1 MAIGAPKLYHIILAR
16 VKGRVIVFFNGP
28 DRFLC
33 CVLVV
38 FDCIIYNMDRQ
49 KILNATNRQTDRVW
63 GTLCE
68 LRPRLVRYNPPQIKL
83 NGRLWRT
90 AGRCFQTTR
99 TVDLGLKFF
108 EHSREYGIIMLSTI
122 VPHELIHQ
130 ADFDLYGESEKKCG
144 HGKNWRKLM
153 LEYGLPD
160 NPFHSMVLTR

>member
-1 MAIGAPKLYHIILAR
+1 LAR
-16 VKGRVIVFFNGP
+16 VKGPAIVFFNGP
-28 DRFLC
+28 DKFFY
-33 CVLVV
+33 CVLAV
-38 FDCIIYNMDRQ
+38 FGCIIYNMDRQ
-49 KILNATNRQTDRVW
+49 KILNATNRQADRVW

-68 LRPRLVRYNPPQIKL
+68 LRPRLVRYNPPKIVL

-99 TVDLGLKFF
+99 TVDLGVKFF
-108 EHSREYGIIMLSTI
+108 EHSRDYGIIMLTVI

-130 ADFDLYGESEKKCG
+130 ADFDLYGESEKSCG

-160 NPFHSMVLTR
+160 NPFHSMEIKR

>member
-16 VKGRVIVFFNGP
+16 VKGRAVVFFNGP
-28 DRFLC
+28 DRFFC
-33 CVLVV
+33 CGWAV
-38 FDCIIYNMDRQ
+38 FGCIIYSMDRQ
-49 KILNATNRQTDRVW
+49 KILNATNRQADRVW

-68 LRPRLVRYNPPQIKL
+68 LRPRLVRYNPPKIVL

-90 AGRCFQTTR
+90 AGRCFQDTR
-99 TVDLGLKFF
+99 TVDLGVKFF
-108 EHSREYGIIMLSTI
+108 EHSRSYGIIMLTVI

-130 ADFDLYGESEKKCG
+130 ADFDLYGESELKCG

-160 NPFHSMVLTR
+160 NPFHSMEIKR